1 MKLSVVL
8 KYLYF
13 LVMLAST
20 ASADIYREVLQKNII
35 EWGYLTHD
43 QVNPEFD
50 ENLSSIGELL
60 FKNEQLSFNS
70 EISCRSCHLDK
81 FSSTDGL
88 PNAIGVGGSGEGSK
102 RIKSGGLVVPRN
114 VLPLWGRGIAN
125 FNPFF
130 WDGKVE
136 EINGEVISQFIDKP
150 PSDNPLIVAAHLPLV
165 EIREM
170 VLDDNR
176 ISENF
181 KKEDVQ
187 TAYQLFDLIIKK
199 INGTDQS
206 KKLAEHYNILETKL
220 TGIHIAS
227 AIAEH
232 IKKHFAVR
240 ETKFSQVF
248 KKNNEFTKP
257 ELRGGILFYGKGR
270 CIVCH
275 NGPLFSDMKFHNIGF
290 PQLGF
295 GKNGFGVDYGRFNV
309 TNRPDDI
316 YKFRTP
322 PLIEVGNTGPY
333 GHSGSVN
340 TVEEAI
346 IAHFDPLSLI
356 DTKKMRPL
364 DRVTYF
370 NKIQKMNSEFE
381 IPYLDQKEI
390 SELVIFLDTLNFI
403 DSD

>member
-1 MKLSVVL
+1 M
-8 KYLYF
+8 F
-13 LVMLAST
+13 AST

-316 YKFRTP
+316 YNFRTP

>member
-1 MKLSVVL
+1 
-8 KYLYF
+8 
-13 LVMLAST
+13 MLAST

-403 DSD
+403 DSN

>member
-1 MKLSVVL
+1 
-8 KYLYF
+8 
-13 LVMLAST
+13 MLAST